1 MQNFKSLLGLV
12 LGASILPGC
21 STGLPTGSNG
31 SITYQPGSI
40 NLNVFRADGVSKKQ
54 VLVTFKGQPN
64 LQDFQTRNKMRVSNV
79 ISPLNAAAVEISGM
93 SPEAAVAKLKA
104 DPTVASAEFDRAA
117 ILDAVEVND
126 TLRGKQYALDIVNAP
141 EAWDITMGKSSVTI
155 AIVDSGVDLEHPDLK
170 AKLIKAK
177 STVDD
182 SAKDDMGHGTHVAG
196 IAAAIT
202 NNKEGV
208 AGLAANAKIMPVRVL
223 GGPSGG
229 SAATVAEGVIYAAD
243 NGADVI
249 NMSLGFYDKP
259 EILEKAVNYA
269 LSKNVVIVATM
280 GNNNIER
287 RRYPAAFDGVIA
299 VGSTDESDKKSTFS
313 NFGDW
318 ISVSAPGSNIMST
331 FPTYPVQING
341 TKGYASL
348 SGTSMAAPLVAG
360 LAGLIRSQN
369 PNMAPAKVKALI
381 EKTAVDLGDKGFDKN
396 FGHGRIDAFKA
407 VSK

>member
-12 LGASILPGC
+12 LGASILTGC

-40 NLNVFRADGVSKKQ
+40 NLNVFRADGVSKRQ
-54 VLVTFKGQPN
+54 VLVTFKGQAD
-64 LQDFQTRNKMRVSNV
+64 LQQFQSRTRMRVSNV
-79 ISPLNAAAVEISGM
+79 IAPINAASVEISGL
-93 SPEAAVAKLKA
+93 SPEAAVARLKA
-104 DPTVASAEFDRAA
+104 DPMVASAEFDRAV
-117 ILDAVEVND
+117 ILDDVKVND
-126 TLRGKQYALDIVNAP
+126 PQRGKQYALDKVNAA
-141 EAWDITMGKSSVTI
+141 EAWGLTMGKSSVTI

-170 AKLIKAK
+170 AKLVKPK
-177 STVDD
+177 STVDAT
-182 SAKDDMGHGTHVAG
+182 AKDDMGHGTHVAG

-202 NNKEGV
+202 NNNEGI

-229 SAATVAEGVIYAAD
+229 SAATIAEGVIYAAD

-249 NMSLGFYDKP
+249 NMSLGLYEKP
-259 EILEKAVNYA
+259 EVLEKAVKYA

-287 RRYPAAFDGVIA
+287 KRYPAAFDGVIA
-299 VGSTDESDKKSTFS
+299 VGSTDSADKKSNFS

-318 ISVSAPGSNIMST
+318 ISVSAPGSDILST

-341 TKGYASL
+341 TKTYASL

-360 LAGLIRSQN
+360 LAGLIRSQHAG
-369 PNMAPAKVKALI
+369 MAPAQVKALI

-407 VSK
+407 VSN

>member
-12 LGASILPGC
+12 LGASILTGC
-21 STGLPTGSNG
+21 STGLPTGSNT

-54 VLVTFKGQPN
+54 VLVTFKGQAN
-64 LQDFQTRNKMRVSNV
+64 LQEFQTRNKMRVSNV
-79 ISPLNAAAVEISGM
+79 IAPINAAAIEISGM

-104 DPTVASAEFDRAA
+104 DPSVASAEFDRAA
-117 ILDAVEVND
+117 ILDDVKVND
-126 TLRGKQYALDIVNAP
+126 PLRGKQYALDKVNAP
-141 EAWDITMGKSSVTI
+141 AAWDITMGKSSVTI
-155 AIVDSGVDLEHPDLK
+155 AIVDSGVDLTHPDLK
-170 AKLIKAK
+170 AKIVKPT
-177 STVDD
+177 STIDA

-196 IAAAIT
+196 IAAAIA

-223 GGPSGG
+223 GNQAG
-229 SAATVAEGVIYAAD
+229 SAASVAEGVIYAAD

-259 EILEKAVNYA
+259 EVLEKAVKYA
-269 LSKNVVIVATM
+269 LSKNVVIIATM

-299 VGSTDESDKKSTFS
+299 VGSTDSADKKSHFS

-318 ISVSAPGSNIMST
+318 ISVSAPGTDILST
-331 FPTYPVQING
+331 YPTYQVQPG
-341 TKGYASL
+341 RPTSYASL
-348 SGTSMAAPLVAG
+348 SGTSMAAPLVTG
-360 LAGLIRSQN
+360 LAGLIRSQH
-369 PNMAPAKVKALI
+369 PNMAPAQVKALI
-381 EKTAVDLGDKGFDKN
+381 EKSSVDLGAKGFDKE

>member
-1 MQNFKSLLGLV
+1 VIAPINA
-12 LGASILPGC
+12 ASI
-21 STGLPTGSNG
+21 
-31 SITYQPGSI
+31 
-40 NLNVFRADGVSKKQ
+40 
-54 VLVTFKGQPN
+54 
-64 LQDFQTRNKMRVSNV
+64 
-79 ISPLNAAAVEISGM
+79 EISGL

-104 DPTVASAEFDRAA
+104 DPMVASAEFDRAV
-117 ILDAVEVND
+117 ILDAVKVND
-126 TLRGKQYALDIVNAP
+126 PQRGKQYALDTVNAN
-141 EAWDITMGKSSVTI
+141 EAWGLTMGKSDVTI

-170 AKLIKAK
+170 AKLIKPK
-177 STVDD
+177 STVDA

-196 IAAAIT
+196 IAAALT
-202 NNKEGV
+202 NNNEGI

-259 EILEKAVNYA
+259 DVLEKAVQYA
-269 LSKNVVIVATM
+269 LKKNVVIVATM

-287 RRYPAAFDGVIA
+287 KRYPAAFDGVIA

-341 TKGYASL
+341 TKTYASL

-360 LAGLIRSQN
+360 LAGLIRSQHA
-369 PNMAPAKVKALI
+369 NMAPAQVKALL
-381 EKTAVDLGDKGFDKN
+381 EKTSVDLGTKGFDKN

-407 VSK
+407 VSN